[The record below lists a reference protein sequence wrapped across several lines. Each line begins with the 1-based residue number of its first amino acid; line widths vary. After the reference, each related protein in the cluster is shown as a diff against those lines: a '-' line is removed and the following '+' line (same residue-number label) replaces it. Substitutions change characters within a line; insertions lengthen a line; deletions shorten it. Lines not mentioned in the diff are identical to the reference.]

1 MNIKEVINNDFK
13 IAFKEK
19 DDATRSV
26 LTMLKSAI
34 KNKEID
40 LRVENLS
47 EDQVMDV
54 ITSEVKKR
62 KDSVMQYRAGG
73 REDLASSEE
82 KEVTVLM
89 KYMPEQMTE
98 TEIEEV
104 VERTISEVGAKDIKD
119 LGKVMAALKDKTKGK
134 ADGSVVS
141 GIVKK
146 KLS

>member
-47 EDQVMDV
+47 DEQVADV
-54 ITSEVKKR
+54 IISEAKKR
-62 KDSVMQYRAGG
+62 KDSVEQYRAGG
-73 REDLASSEE
+73 REDLAQTEE
-82 KEVTVLM
+82 KEVSVLM
-89 KYMPEQMTE
+89 KYMPKQLSED
-98 TEIEEV
+98 EV
-104 VERTISEVGAKDIKD
+104 TALVDQAISEVGAKDIKD

-134 ADGSVVS
+134 ADGAIVAN
-141 GIVKK
+141 IVKQ

>member
-47 EDQVMDV
+47 DEQVADV
-54 ITSEVKKR
+54 IISEAKKR
-62 KDSVMQYRAGG
+62 KDSVEQYRAGG
-73 REDLASSEE
+73 REDLAQNEE
-82 KEVTVLM
+82 KEVSVLM
-89 KYMPEQMTE
+89 KYMPKQLSED
-98 TEIEEV
+98 EITDLV
-104 VERTISEVGAKDIKD
+104 DQAISEVGAKDIKD
-119 LGKVMAALKDKTKGK
+119 LGKVMVALKDKTKGK

-141 GIVKK
+141 GMVKK

>member
-47 EDQVMDV
+47 DEQVADV
-54 ITSEVKKR
+54 IISEAKKR
-62 KDSVMQYRAGG
+62 KDSVEQYRAGG
-73 REDLASSEE
+73 REDLAQAEE
-82 KEVTVLM
+82 REAFVLM
-89 KYMPEQMTE
+89 KYMPKQLSED
-98 TEIEEV
+98 EITALV
-104 VERTISEVGAKDIKD
+104 DQAISEVGAKDIKD

-134 ADGSVVS
+134 ADGAVVS
-141 GIVKK
+141 GMVKK

>member
-47 EDQVMDV
+47 DEQVVDV
-54 ITSEVKKR
+54 IISEAKKR
-62 KDSVMQYRAGG
+62 KDSVEQYRAGG
-73 REDLASSEE
+73 REDLAQTEE
-82 KEVTVLM
+82 KEVSVLM
-89 KYMPEQMTE
+89 KYMPKQLSED
-98 TEIEEV
+98 EV
-104 VERTISEVGAKDIKD
+104 TALVDQAILEVGAKDIKD

-134 ADGSVVS
+134 ADGAVVS
-141 GIVKK
+141 GMVKK

>member
-1 MNIKEVINNDFK
+1 MNTKEAVNQDFK

-54 ITSEVKKR
+54 ITSEAKKR
-62 KDSVMQYRAGG
+62 KDSVEQYRAGG
-73 REDLASSEE
+73 REDLAQAEE
-82 KEVTVLM
+82 KEIIVLM
-89 KYMPEQMTE
+89 KYMPKQLSED
-98 TEIEEV
+98 EISALV
-104 VERTISEVGAKDIKD
+104 DQAISETDAKDIKD
-119 LGKVMAALKDKTKGK
+119 LGKVMAAVKDKTKGK
-134 ADGSVVS
+134 ADGAVVS
-141 GIVKK
+141 GMVKK

>member
-47 EDQVMDV
+47 DEQVADV
-54 ITSEVKKR
+54 IISEAKKR
-62 KDSVMQYRAGG
+62 KDSVEQYRAGG
-73 REDLASSEE
+73 REDLAQNEE
-82 KEVTVLM
+82 KEVSVLM
-89 KYMPEQMTE
+89 KYMPKQLSED
-98 TEIEEV
+98 EITDLV
-104 VERTISEVGAKDIKD
+104 DQAISEVGAKDIKD
-119 LGKVMAALKDKTKGK
+119 LGKVMVALKDKTKGK
-134 ADGSVVS
+134 ADGAIVAN
-141 GIVKK
+141 IVKQ